1 MRTVWLFTDAQADI
15 IGLHVMSG
23 FMRLRVSYG

>member
-1 MRTVWLFTDAQADI
+1 LVTAQADI